1 MDSQIWFDTSLF
13 LYSIVLGFFFG
24 LFYELFRF
32 FRLAVPHC
40 SFAVAVEDFVFFL
53 PVTIIFLMFTYA
65 FSEGEIRWFSVG
77 GMGMGF
83 FLYFQTLGKLL
94 LFFSNTI
101 LYLVKSLL
109 CFMFRVTVIP
119 LWNVFKKITKYL
131 YTKII
136 SFGIIV
142 KEKRIRRRLKKQK
155 NRVMRAARQGFGY

>member
-1 MDSQIWFDTSLF
+1 MENQIWFDTSLF
-13 LYSIVLGFFFG
+13 LYSIALGFLFG

-32 FRLAVPHC
+32 FRLAVPHR

-53 PVTIIFLMFTYA
+53 PVTVIFLMFTYA

-83 FLYFQTLGKLL
+83 FLYLQTLGKLL

-101 LYLVKSLL
+101 LHLVKTVLR
-109 CFMFRVTVIP
+109 FVFRVTVIP

-136 SFGIIV
+136 SFGIII
-142 KEKRIRRRLKKQK
+142 KEKRIRRRLNKQK
-155 NRVMRAARQGFGY
+155 NRIMRAARQGFGY